1 VRRLGA
7 LGVALVAFVSIGAI
21 AGCSGSS
28 GSDSSGSK
36 GAGTTTTTV
45 PKQES
50 AWTKQWKPVLTNTYG
65 PAQQAF
71 LTAIQGGLV
80 ADVQSAGQ
88 KVVDANTALT
98 TAITNAGPPPA
109 ADAAASARLV
119 KGLGTEL
126 LLVKE
131 VLRTCTSSSQE
142 CQAAVTAYGE
152 NNQKQIVPGF
162 TGLGAMR

>member
-1 VRRLGA
+1 MRK
-7 LGVALVAFVSIGAI
+7 VALVAVGAAALLAL

-28 GSDSSGSK
+28 GSSSAKPSS
-36 GAGTTTTTV
+36 TTTTTV
-45 PKQES
+45 SKRES
-50 AWTKQWKPVLTNTYG
+50 AWTKRWKPVLTTTYG

-71 LTAIQGGLV
+71 LSAIQGGLV

-88 KVVDANTALT
+88 KVVAANTALS
-98 TAITNAGPPPA
+98 TAITSAGPPPA
-109 ADAAASARLV
+109 ADAAASAKLV

-126 LLVKE
+126 LLVNE
-131 VLRTCTSSSQE
+131 VLRTCTAASQE

-152 NNQKQIVPGF
+152 NNSKQIVPAF

>member
-1 VRRLGA
+1 MQKLA
-7 LGVALVAFVSIGAI
+7 VAFVALAAL

-28 GSDSSGSK
+28 GSSGSK
-36 GAGTTTTTV
+36 ASTTSTTV

-50 AWTKQWKPVLTNTYG
+50 AWTKQWKPVLTKTYG

-80 ADVQSAGQ
+80 ADVQSTGQ
-88 KVVDANTALT
+88 KVVAANTALT
-98 TAITNAGPPPA
+98 AAITQAGPPPA
-109 ADAAASARLV
+109 GDAAAGAKLV
-119 KGLGTEL
+119 QGLGTEL
-126 LLVKE
+126 LLVRE
-131 VLRTCTSSSQE
+131 VLRTCTAASQE

>member
-1 VRRLGA
+1 MVRK
-7 LGVALVAFVSIGAI
+7 VAAVLAVLVAVGAT

-28 GSDSSGSK
+28 DSSTGTASS
-36 GAGTTTTTV
+36 TTTTTK
-45 PKQES
+45 PKVES

-65 PAQQAF
+65 PAQQSF

-88 KVVDANTALT
+88 KVVSANRALT

-109 ADAAASARLV
+109 ADAAASTQLV

-126 LLVKE
+126 LLVTE
-131 VLRTCTSSSQE
+131 VLKQCTASSAQ

-152 NNQKQIVPGF
+152 NNQQQIVPGF

>member
-1 VRRLGA
+1 VIRKLA
-7 LGVALVAFVSIGAI
+7 VSLVAVVAVGAP

-28 GSDSSGSK
+28 DSSGAKASS
-36 GAGTTTTTV
+36 TTTTTK
-45 PKQES
+45 PHHES

-88 KVVDANTALT
+88 KVVSANAALT
-98 TAITNAGPPPA
+98 TAIKNAGPPPA
-109 ADAAASARLV
+109 ADATASAQLV
-119 KGLGTEL
+119 KGLDTEL
-126 LLVKE
+126 LLVTE
-131 VLRTCTSSSQE
+131 VLKQCTASSAQ